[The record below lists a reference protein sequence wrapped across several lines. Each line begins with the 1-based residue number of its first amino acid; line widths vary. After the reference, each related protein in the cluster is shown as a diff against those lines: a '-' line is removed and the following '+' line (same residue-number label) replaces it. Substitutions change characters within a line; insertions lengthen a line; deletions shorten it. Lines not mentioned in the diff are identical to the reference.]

1 MSAPRPLTLLPLLPF
16 PEVRPGDDLAG
27 LILVAAAA
35 GGVNLEAGDIV
46 VVSQKV
52 VSKSEARMRL
62 LADVCVTDRA
72 REIAAATCKDPRLV
86 ALVLEESR
94 EVLRT
99 APDVLIVETLTGQ
112 IVANAGIDR
121 SNTGHAPRRP
131 GADDGAAVLLLP
143 ADPDA
148 SAARIRNGIAAAT
161 GVRPGVIVCDSFG
174 RPWRLG
180 TAGTAIGVAGPP
192 MVEDLRGRPD
202 RDGRRLKISEVG
214 LADGVASAAVLVMGE
229 GDEGRPV
236 VLVRGLDW
244 TESSQ
249 AAADGLRPRNRDLF
263 R

>member
-1 MSAPRPLTLLPLLPF
+1 MARPRPLTLLPLLPF
-16 PEVRPGDDLAG
+16 PEVRQGDDLAG

-35 GGVNLEAGDIV
+35 GGMNLEAGDIV

-52 VSKSEARMRL
+52 VSKAEGRMRR

-72 REIAAATCKDPRLV
+72 REIAATTRKDPRLV
-86 ALVLEESR
+86 ALVLEQSR

-121 SNTGHAPRRP
+121 SNIGLPP
-131 GADDGAAVLLLP
+131 EGSEADDSGGVLLLP

-148 SAARIRNGIAAAT
+148 SASQIREGIAAAT

-180 TAGTAIGVAGPP
+180 TAGTAIGVSGPA

-202 RDGRRLKISEVG
+202 RDGRRLQISEVG
-214 LADGVASAAVLVMGE
+214 LADSVASAAVLVMGE
-229 GDEGRPV
+229 GAEGRPV

-244 TESSQ
+244 TESGQ
-249 AAADGLRPRNRDLF
+249 TAADGLRPRNRDLF